1 MPWQESSPMSERLAF
16 VQACLDRRKRI
27 TDICSE
33 FGISEKTGHKLL
45 KRFREEGVGGLKD
58 RSHAGLTHPHR
69 ITPEVAGRVVALKR
83 RYPLYGAQMLRDWL
97 LQHEPGVRWP
107 AASSIGELLKRSNLI
122 PPRRR
127 RRNRTGE
134 RAGLDTGRTRALEP
148 NMVWT
153 ADFKGEFR
161 LKRGTGPYCYPLTVL
176 DLHSHFLLSC
186 TALETT
192 AVAATEKIF
201 VRLFR
206 EYGLPAV
213 LRTDNGI
220 PFAQPN
226 ALGRLGRL
234 AFWWV
239 RLGIRPEHITPA
251 RPSENGAHERFHKT
265 LKAATTK
272 PASPSFPA
280 QQRRFD
286 DFRAEYN
293 THRPHSS
300 LPDHRPPGQF
310 YSNSPRTYPTRL
322 PPLFYPE
329 TYAVRLVQGH
339 GAIKWRN
346 QEIFLSTN
354 LAGDY
359 VGIVESEGDRFMISY
374 GALELGH
381 IEAETNRF
389 VPKVRWTGRT

>member
-16 VQACLDRRKRI
+16 VQACLERKKRI
-27 TDICSE
+27 VDICSE
-33 FGISEKTGHKLL
+33 FGISEKTGHKQL
-45 KRFREEGVGGLKD
+45 KRFREQGFEGLQD
-58 RSHAGLTHPHR
+58 RSHAGVDHPFR
-69 ITPEVAGRVVALKR
+69 ITPEVRERVIALRR
-83 RYPLYGAQMLRDWL
+83 RYPLYGAQMLHDWL
-97 LQHEPGVRWP
+97 IQHEPEVRWP

-122 PPRRR
+122 VRKRRHNRGDER
-127 RRNRTGE
+127 R
-134 RAGLDTGRTRALEP
+134 ALDTGRTRALEP

-161 LKRGTGPYCYPLTVL
+161 LKSGCGPYCYPLTVL
-176 DLHSHFLLSC
+176 DLHSRFLLGC

-192 AVAATEKIF
+192 AVAPTEQSF

-206 EYGLPAV
+206 EYGLPSV
-213 LRTDNGI
+213 LRTDNGV

-251 RPSENGAHERFHKT
+251 TPSENGAHERFHKT
-265 LKAATTK
+265 LKAGATK
-272 PASPSFPA
+272 PASPSFRS

-286 DFRAEYN
+286 DFRSEYN

-310 YSNSPRTYPTRL
+310 YTSSPRPYPTRL
-322 PPLFYPE
+322 PALVYPD
-329 TYAVRLVQGH
+329 TWAVRLVNSNGF
-339 GAIKWRN
+339 IKWRN
-346 QEIFLSTN
+346 QEIFLSSNIT
-354 LAGDY
+354 GDY
-359 VGIVESEGDRFMISY
+359 VGIVETEGNRFTISY
-374 GALELGH
+374 GALELGQ

-389 VPKVRWTGRT
+389 APKIRWTG